1 MCRLVDCAPQRINM
15 LGRTGREAV
24 WPGSELI
31 LKKHSPSQGRG
42 ASLPCAVVRR
52 AASNKTRLT
61 SSSPRPSWSC

>member
-31 LKKHSPSQGRG
+31 KARGVAPLIKALAVAGERGQSPLR
-42 ASLPCAVVRR
+42 RR
-52 AASNKTRLT
+52 A
-61 SSSPRPSWSC
+61 SSSKQ